1 MQMKYIY
8 LLPLMFVFS
17 CGEATEE
24 TVSETTEEEVEEVI
38 TNEEGSEL
46 EPQTV
51 RDLEN
56 EEFNSLLAETNGF
69 LLDVR
74 TPEEFEAGNIEGS
87 VNINFYD
94 ENFEEQLDSLDTMTP
109 VFVYCKAGGRSA
121 QARDI
126 LVEKDFIEVY
136 NLSGGFSNWSK

>member
-1 MQMKYIY
+1 MKYTY
-8 LLPLMFVFS
+8 LLPLMFLFS
-17 CGEATEE
+17 CGEASEE
-24 TVSETTEEEVEEVI
+24 TVPETTEDVVEEI
-38 TNEEGSEL
+38 IENEETSEL

-74 TPEEFEAGNIEGS
+74 TPEEFEAGYIEGAT
-87 VNINFYD
+87 NINFYD
-94 ENFEEQLDSLDTMTP
+94 EDFSEQLDSLDVMTP
-109 VFVYCKAGGRSA
+109 IFVYCKAGGRSA
-121 QARDI
+121 QAKDI

-136 NLSGGFSNWSK
+136 NLSGGYSNWSK

>member
-1 MQMKYIY
+1 
-8 LLPLMFVFS
+8 MFVFS

>member
-1 MQMKYIY
+1 M
-8 LLPLMFVFS
+8 
-17 CGEATEE
+17 
-24 TVSETTEEEVEEVI
+24 

>member
-1 MQMKYIY
+1 MKYIY

-46 EPQTV
+46 EPQMV